1 MNRHEQLP
9 AEEII
14 NKALSRE
21 RLAVSGLIALL
32 DLPSGSPA
40 TYRLM
45 GAANEVTR
53 REAGG
58 DGVIGAQIGLNVEP
72 CSMNCEFCSFG
83 AKHTKIHSGYRLSR
97 KQVAQKTVEFLQAG
111 VNYISLMAT
120 ADYHFDLYLRSAEA
134 ARDVMPAQMMLSA
147 NIGDFG
153 PEQARELKALG
164 FGRVYHP
171 VRLDEGSRTQI
182 DPSRR
187 VRTLEVAAAENL
199 EIAYCIE
206 PIGTEHTP
214 LQIAEM
220 IDFSLRFRP
229 TTAAVMRRIPIE
241 GTIFERAGIVPEIRM
256 AQIMA
261 VLRLAYAHTDTQT
274 FYIHEPSMLGLISG
288 ANLICAETAANPRE
302 VDETTRSAR
311 GFSVSTCREYLENAG
326 YGWRREP
333 NFPGSWFPGYTP
345 KQST

>member
-1 MNRHEQLP
+1 MNQPEQIP

-14 NKALSRE
+14 NKALNGE
-21 RLAVSGLIALL
+21 RLAILELIALL
-32 DLPSGSPA
+32 DLSPGSLV

-45 GAANEVTR
+45 GAANKVTR

-58 DGVIGAQIGLNVEP
+58 EGMVGAQIGLNVEP

-83 AKHTKIHSGYRLSR
+83 GKHSKIRSGYRLSR
-97 KQVAQKTVEFLQAG
+97 EKVAQKTVDFLNAG
-111 VNYISLMAT
+111 INYISLMAT
-120 ADYHFDLYLRSAEA
+120 ADYPFDLYLRSSEA
-134 ARDVMPAQMMLSA
+134 ARDVMPPQMMLSA

-153 PEQARELKALG
+153 PEQAQALRALG

-171 VRLDEGSRTQI
+171 IRLDEGSKTRI
-182 DPSRR
+182 DPSQRI
-187 VRTLEVAAAENL
+187 RTLEAAAAENL

-206 PIGTEHTP
+206 PIGPEHTSRH
-214 LQIAEM
+214 IAEM

-241 GTIFERAGIVPEIRM
+241 GTIFEHAGIVPEIRM

-261 VLRLAYAHTDTQT
+261 VLRLAYAHTDTKT

-302 VDETTRSAR
+302 VDETTGSAR
-311 GFSVSTCREYLENAG
+311 GFSVSKCREYLENAG

-333 NFPGSWFPGYTP
+333 NFPGSWFAGYAP
-345 KQST
+345 MH